1 MTACILLIYGHLSTL
16 AGEKTMLSL
25 AFFILAVVTAAA
37 GFLLLPT
44 GLQQIG
50 AFAIAALFLVL
61 FVTGMVR
68 KSSGRSWRA

>member
-1 MTACILLIYGHLSTL
+1 
-16 AGEKTMLSL
+16 MLSF

-44 GLQQIG
+44 GIQQIG

-61 FVTGMVR
+61 FVSGMVR
-68 KSSGRSWRA
+68 RSGNRSWRA

>member
-1 MTACILLIYGHLSTL
+1 
-16 AGEKTMLSL
+16 MLSL

-44 GLQQIG
+44 GIQQIG

-61 FVTGMVR
+61 FVSGMVR
-68 KSSGRSWRA
+68 KSGNRQWRSRA